1 MFLTR
6 VRVLFTCAAMAAL
19 TCALLQPPLLPAQ
32 EEGQAEAE
40 GSTGMPRRTGRSEA
54 SGAVGQEG
62 MSYELR
68 GARLVVPPNL
78 PVGSSRL
85 LTFSEDRARLSPA
98 DVAEGFRRVGPIL
111 RFDGQIN
118 ASTNPVVVAIRQ
130 PRDPSRPGQRLVLAM
145 EQPTICQSETQPR
158 LGSGSLCSTWTLLD
172 ATHEGGEVVARMPTP
187 GGYRLVFGTVPIP
200 AAE

>member
-1 MFLTR
+1 M
-6 VRVLFTCAAMAAL
+6 
-19 TCALLQPPLLPAQ
+19 
-32 EEGQAEAE
+32 
-40 GSTGMPRRTGRSEA
+40 
-54 SGAVGQEG
+54 
-62 MSYELR
+62 
-68 GARLVVPPNL
+68 VPPNL

-130 PRDPSRPGQRLVLAM
+130 PRDPSRPGHRLVLAM

-158 LGSGSLCSTWTLLD
+158 LDRPIEEVIDISINQTLSRTLLTSVTTLL
-172 ATHEGGEVVARMPTP
+172 ALIVIFWFSLGQQHVLEGFSFAMIIGVLVGTYSSIFVASP
-187 GGYRLVFGTVPIP
+187 LVSML
-200 AAE
+200 ARRAEEQTA